1 MNISEFERSK
11 PTQTH
16 ASILKAKEKYEEILK
31 DTVIMTGEDSIRVQM
46 ASSILKDLK
55 EIYLNFV
62 SGK

>member
-1 MNISEFERSK
+1 MNISEFERNK

-16 ASILKAKEKYEEILK
+16 ASILKAKEKYEKILK
-31 DTVIMTGEDSIRVQM
+31 DTVIMTEEDSIRVQM